1 MYEDLTLQ
9 GYLDT
14 ILSKEQQ
21 HILAYCL
28 KNDVRVCL
36 TDSSGGKLAITRL
49 FEKAGYSVINGPEE
63 GVTYIIGIGKDFFE
77 MKRFT
82 KIFTVTDI
90 KRWLRK
96 TSECQFIRKK
106 YDKKRYVYEEAEKE
120 NAELKRQLEERQNV
134 KFNMKINNITIKKLI
149 VVNGTQGDGTKDN
162 PYQNKLFYYTLEG
175 RFIGKT
181 PVK

>member
-1 MYEDLTLQ
+1 M
-9 GYLDT
+9 
-14 ILSKEQQ
+14 
-21 HILAYCL
+21 
-28 KNDVRVCL
+28 
-36 TDSSGGKLAITRL
+36 
-49 FEKAGYSVINGPEE
+49 FEKTGYSVNNGSVE
-63 GVTYIIGIGKDFFE
+63 GVMYIIGIAKESFTI
-77 MKRFT
+77 KRFE
-82 KIFTVTDI
+82 KFFTVKDI

-96 TSECQFIRKK
+96 K
-106 YDKKRYVYEEAEKE
+106 YDRLRLVSEEVKKE
-120 NAELKRQLEERQNV
+120 NAEFKRQLEERQNV